1 MDEESKGIELV
12 KITEQDVR
20 YVAAL
25 AHLELADA
33 EVTELTADMDA
44 VLGYVEKLNELNTEA
59 VEPMAQVLFEAPE
72 SFALRADVPR
82 EGLGQ
87 QGALAN
93 APESGAGHFKV
104 AKVIER

>member
-1 MDEESKGIELV
+1 M

-25 AHLELADA
+25 ASLELSDA
-33 EVTELTADMDA
+33 EAAQFAADMDSI
-44 VLGYVEKLNELNTEA
+44 LSYVEKLNELDTSA
-59 VEPMAQVLFEAPE
+59 VEPMAQVLYDAPE
-72 SFALRADVPR
+72 DVAMRPDRDRPGLPQERAL
-82 EGLGQ
+82 G
-87 QGALAN
+87 N